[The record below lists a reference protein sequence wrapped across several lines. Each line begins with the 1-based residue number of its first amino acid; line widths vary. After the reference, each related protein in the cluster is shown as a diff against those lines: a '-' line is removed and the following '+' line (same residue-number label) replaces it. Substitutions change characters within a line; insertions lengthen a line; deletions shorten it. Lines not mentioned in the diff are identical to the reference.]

1 MADRNDEEILR
12 AILEKGSDRA
22 KQQAAAAIAQQ
33 PPTPA
38 DPPVVKQQKKKRKGL
53 SKVAGALGKQKFY
66 YGPGGAIVDKE
77 GAPAPPLIAD
87 MLRSKDEMADRVREA
102 VTASPAKLS
111 GVKSELQDI
120 ISGTAAVARAHDA
133 VLQKMPEL
141 FGQIDL
147 TMKNLVD
154 KHHMIVEQLVKQNQE
169 LQDKVIEA
177 ITGARAPTRAGGAVS
192 KPKRGSAARAVGA
205 SRLAGTGRR
214 PKLRETNLK
223 AVMDRRERILQAR
236 EDRNRNAVKK
246 MAIAG
251 ALGGIGAAAA
261 YRYIAGGTDTA
272 PAPAPRTP
280 PPPAGTTPP
289 PPAGAG
295 PSTPPPAE
303 PSGPVTKYEG
313 LGSISQKYESGRKGV
328 HTVSSGRDDPGG
340 VSYGAH
346 QLASRTGSMAR
357 YLASAEGRQYASQF
371 AGLQPGTE
379 PFNQRY
385 RQVASSDPQGFAA
398 SQKAFITR
406 THFDPVS
413 KHAANLGWSVAD
425 PRIQEALY
433 SMGVQHG
440 GARKIVSRA
449 GSPTGKTIE
458 QQVAM
463 LYAARKAY
471 VTDPSQ
477 TPQMSAESR
486 RREVNRYIREERDV
500 LAMSATQGTAVAG
513 APSGA
518 MVPSPGTPG
527 AGAEAAGAAPPGTP
541 ERAMAP
547 SPGTA
552 NAPAATSEK
561 PSNVTV
567 GRNADLSKVDP
578 DLLKKLYGAAKEYG
592 RPVSINSA
600 YRSDEYQ
607 AQLWVRANVFRE
619 PGIYSPARPA
629 QTVTINY
636 KGQQHTVRGS
646 GRGSSHGRG
655 NAIDVSPGPALDPF
669 LRKYGLHRP
678 HASFDPPHVE
688 KIGGSTY
695 AAAPSGAPTA
705 APGAVPP
712 TVQQGR
718 TLAAGSTAQAMEE
731 NTNARTG
738 QVVVMNNTR
747 TMIHTQTVHRGGSLQ
762 NTQRPNTR
770 EFNPFDVIGAVATG
784 YALGK
789 ATRLF

>member
-66 YGPGGAIVDKE
+66 YGPGGTIVDKE

-261 YRYIAGGTDTA
+261 YRYVTGGTDT
-272 PAPAPRTP
+272 APAPRTP

-295 PSTPPPAE
+295 PSTPPPAV

-513 APSGA
+513 TPSGA

-527 AGAEAAGAAPPGTP
+527 AGAETAEAAPPGTP

-547 SPGTA
+547 SPGTPGA
-552 NAPAATSEK
+552 AGIPTQQGGGGNVREAQSGIRRLPISDRLRSVLQQAARAAGVDVVVTSGGQPQYPRGPRTGSTRHDLGNA
-561 PSNVTV
+561 
-567 GRNADLSKVDP
+567 ADL
-578 DLLKKLYGAAKEYG
+578 DLYVGGKILTDANPQHIGLKKKFVAAAASGGASGIGAGYMGPTKIHVGFGTKATWGGAAWM
-592 RPVSINSA
+592 R
-600 YRSDEYQ
+600 
-607 AQLWVRANVFRE
+607 
-619 PGIYSPARPA
+619 GITP
-629 QTVTINY
+629 
-636 KGQQHTVRGS
+636 GS
-646 GRGSSHGRG
+646 GSSG
-655 NAIDVSPGPALDPF
+655 
-669 LRKYGLHRP
+669 
-678 HASFDPPHVE
+678 
-688 KIGGSTY
+688 TQY
-695 AAAPSGAPTA
+695 AGAPSGTTA
-705 APGAVPP
+705 AGGAVA
-712 TVQQGR
+712 QGSSMSR
-718 TLAAGSTAQAMEE
+718 ASAQHAMAE
-731 NTNARTG
+731 TMMQRG
-738 QVVVMNNTR
+738 PQLVVMNNTR